1 MAHSIKTVY
10 VVHHSHTDIGY
21 TDLQERVIAIQV
33 NYIKTVLS
41 MMRQPEYADFRW
53 NCETLYCVEEFWKQ
67 ASEED
72 RADFARFVKEGKIGI
87 SANYLNFNDLVN
99 ADVFGKRL
107 AKWQDKLQPF
117 GTKIHTAMAADV
129 NGFSMGYRDA
139 MIENGVEFFFT
150 NVHCHHGMYPLY
162 QNQNAF
168 FWENASGQRL
178 LVWNGEH
185 YNLGNVLG
193 LQPNHAVNWMMRNRL
208 GEDADAGT
216 SFSDQLHTNLD
227 KYLTECETEGYPYDF
242 IDLVNADVFGKRLA
256 KWQDKL
262 QPFGTKIHTAM
273 AADVNGF
280 SMGYRDAMIENGV
293 EFFFTNVHCHH
304 GMYPLYQNQNAF
316 FWENASGQRLLVWN
330 GEHYNLGNVLGL
342 QPNHAVNWM
351 MRNRLG
357 EDADAGTS
365 FSDQL
370 HTNLDKYL
378 TECET
383 EGYPYDFI
391 VTAVSG
397 VFSDNAPP
405 SVEIMETI
413 RAYNK
418 KYGQE
423 VRVEMVSLQELY
435 AAIAPKL
442 TDAPVYRGDWTDWW
456 ANGVGST
463 PYAVKHYKDADHRWQ
478 LANRLDPDAETHYPA
493 LAEAVQDNLMLYAEH
508 TWGHSSTITNPYDT
522 MVLNLDMRKNSYA
535 SKAHEAAS
543 LMLCSIAE
551 KKGDMLRYYN
561 TTGTV
566 RAVGVSH
573 TSQPQLIEFY
583 IETLALED
591 VEVRDL
597 AGNLYTCQVSPHPR
611 GRKISFID
619 TLSYGEEKEYTYAAR
634 HKAPETLNTRHCY
647 MGAEEVRDIVND
659 YDPVTYRLP
668 YEVENKFF
676 RICYKP
682 GDGITSFVDKRA
694 GTEMAGTVIPFFTPV
709 YQRTP
714 LHQEVP
720 FSSYEERRALGRN
733 IRGKHAETH
742 IGKLMEITCMEH
754 GPVFTQLRL
763 HYSLAGTVKADVLL
777 KLYEAIPRIDFTLEL
792 GKTISDEV
800 ESVFLSLD
808 LNRLGNETV
817 LRKGARE
824 AFRPGIDQLPGT
836 CMEFYMS
843 DDGAARL
850 SPECSVLI
858 AARDVPMFY
867 TGEMQHHPIRLCDG
881 AAENNARPLYSWVMN
896 NNWETNFK
904 MDLSGFCQYD
914 YSLWLTDISDPE
926 QAMDELH
933 EQLFDPYVLIV
944 R

>member
-1 MAHSIKTVY
+1 MPNPSTYPYRRFPTIQAGAADHAARGTDAVKQELHALCAGSSKTVVTVECY
-10 VVHHSHTDIGY
+10 PGTDQAEILALFPHAELIIHAD
-21 TDLQERVIAIQV
+21 DLAIQPAELDAKIEHELTDDPV
-33 NYIKTVLS
+33 FGIMTTWQMKNFYPEEALCAARGKIDAVTDGLVLVYGVGAS
-41 MMRQPEYADFRW
+41 LVERADITIYADITRWEIQLRFR
-53 NCETLYCVEEFWKQ
+53 K
-67 ASEED
+67 
-72 RADFARFVKEGKIGI
+72 G
-87 SANYLNFNDLVN
+87 
-99 ADVFGKRL
+99 
-107 AKWQDKLQPF
+107 QDNW
-117 GTKIHTAMAADV
+117 HTAMHDLPQRAKYKRGYFAEWRWGDRIKDKLLPV
-129 NGFSMGYRDA
+129 FDYYLDTTSAGNPAIVPGTAYRDA
-139 MIENGVEFFFT
+139 LSKAAAQPFRMVPYFDPGVWGGDWMKTHFDLPENGSNYAWSFDGVPEENSLLLDFGSCVVET
-150 NVHCHHGMYPLY
+150 PALNLVYAHPRELLGDCVHARFGKEFPIRFDMLDTMHG
-162 QNQNAF
+162 QNL
-168 FWENASGQRL
+168 S
-178 LVWNGEH
+178 
-185 YNLGNVLG
+185 
-193 LQPNHAVNWMMRNRL
+193 LQVHP
-208 GEDADAGT
+208 
-216 SFSDQLHTNLD
+216 
-227 KYLTECETEGYPYDF
+227 LTEYIQSHFHMHYT
-242 IDLVNADVFGKRLA
+242 
-256 KWQDKL
+256 QDE
-262 QPFGTKIHTAM
+262 
-273 AADVNGF
+273 
-280 SMGYRDAMIENGV
+280 SY
-293 EFFFTNVHCHH
+293 
-304 GMYPLYQNQNAF
+304 Y
-316 FWENASGQRLLVWN
+316 LL
-330 GEHYNLGNVLGL
+330 
-342 QPNHAVNWM
+342 
-351 MRNRLG
+351 
-357 EDADAGTS
+357 D
-365 FSDQL
+365 
-370 HTNLDKYL
+370 
-378 TECET
+378 
-383 EGYPYDFI
+383 
-391 VTAVSG
+391 
-397 VFSDNAPP
+397 
-405 SVEIMETI
+405 
-413 RAYNK
+413 
-418 KYGQE
+418 
-423 VRVEMVSLQELY
+423 
-435 AAIAPKL
+435 
-442 TDAPVYRGDWTDWW
+442 
-456 ANGVGST
+456 
-463 PYAVKHYKDADHRWQ
+463 
-478 LANRLDPDAETHYPA
+478 
-493 LAEAVQDNLMLYAEH
+493 

-561 TTGTV
+561 TTGAV

-619 TLSYGEEKEYTYAAR
+619 TLSYGEEKEYIYTAR

-682 GDGITSFVDKRA
+682 GDGITSFVDKRT
-694 GTEMAGTVIPFFTPV
+694 GTEMAGTAIPFFTPV

-808 LNRLGNETV
+808 LNRPGNGTV

-850 SPECSVLI
+850 SPEGGVLI